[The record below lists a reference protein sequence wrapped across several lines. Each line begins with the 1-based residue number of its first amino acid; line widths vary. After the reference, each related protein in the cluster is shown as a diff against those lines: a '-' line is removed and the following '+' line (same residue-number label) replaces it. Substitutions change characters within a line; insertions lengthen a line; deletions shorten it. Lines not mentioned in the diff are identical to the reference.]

1 MAGEDKMRH
10 KAEELKGRA
19 KEGAGRATDDEQ
31 LEREG
36 RADRT
41 KGDLKQAGDK
51 ARDAIKGAVGKE

>member
-1 MAGEDKMRH
+1 MPTDDKMRH
-10 KAEELKGRA
+10 KAEELKGTV
-19 KEGAGRATDDEQ
+19 KEGAGRATDDER

-51 ARDAIKGAVGKE
+51 VKDALRGALRKE